1 MMRIAIRTFLSV
13 LILTPFMVLGQPEF
27 NVSLKRIDIKGINGL
42 QSFAW
47 AKKNQYILIVGGRVD
62 GLHQRQPFASF
73 SVSGQNKNLIV
84 IDLNSKQ
91 SISMSLDKLPTEVM
105 DQFSATNFQFFQEGD
120 FLYLTGGYG
129 YSTKAGDHITH
140 PYISRIDAKK
150 IIDSVIQNHS
160 FNSCIIQK
168 YDTMFAVT
176 GGSLNKIYNTY
187 YLSGGHKF
195 NGRYNPMGPDHGPGF
210 SQSYT
215 NAIRRFKVVEKNNTF
230 EINHLAGYYDPQKL
244 HRRDYNVVP
253 QILPNGSEGLTLFS
267 GVFRTDADLPFLS
280 AVNVDS
286 AGITQNASFSQF
298 YNHYHCAHLGMFDQE
313 NRSMYNLFFGGIA
326 QYYDSA
332 GILVQDNNV
341 PFVKTIGLVTR
352 DQNGVMKEFKMPDLM
367 PGYLGAGSEFIQIED
382 LPHYNN
388 EVLKFNELDLSD
400 SIKLGYIFGGIESS
414 KPNVFFSNNIESA
427 ASSNFY
433 EVYLHRNISAGLTKF
448 NGSSL
453 NTLHIQIYPIP
464 NYGDLLI
471 EFELSRKSSVKI
483 TIKDELGKLID
494 FTELKDL
501 GLGQNQF
508 SKSVNYLKSGGIYFV
523 EVETAYEKEVRKLI
537 VE

>member
-1 MMRIAIRTFLSV
+1 MRGLIRIIVFLIVVFPAS
-13 LILTPFMVLGQPEF
+13 GWSQPNF
-27 NVSLKRIDIKGINGL
+27 NVSLKRLDINGL
-42 QSFAW
+42 KGVQSFAW
-47 AKKNQYILIVGGRVD
+47 AKKDQFVLIVGGRVD

-73 SVSGQNKNLIV
+73 STTGQNKNLILV
-84 IDLNSKQ
+84 DLNSKQ
-91 SISMSLDKLPTEVM
+91 SISVPLDKFPTVLK

-129 YSTKAGDHITH
+129 YSSNDGDHITF
-140 PYISRIDAKK
+140 PYISRLNVPK
-150 IIDSVIQNHS
+150 IIDSIQQNQT
-160 FNSCIIQK
+160 FRSCINQI

-176 GGSLNKIYNTY
+176 GGSLNKINQTF

-215 NAIRRFKVVEKNNTF
+215 NAIRRFDIVDKSNTF
-230 EINHLAGYYDPQKL
+230 EINHLAGFYDPQKL

-253 QILPNGSEGLTLFS
+253 QILSNGNEGLTLFS

-286 AGITQNASFSQF
+286 AGFTQNASFSQF
-298 YNHYHCAHLGMFDQE
+298 YNHYHCAHVGMFDLK
-313 NRSMYNLFFGGIA
+313 NRAMYNLFFGGIA

-352 DQNGVMKEFKMPDLM
+352 DENGVMKEFKMPNLM

-388 EVLKFNELDLSD
+388 KVLKFNDLDLSD
-400 SIKLGYIFGGIESS
+400 SLKLGYIFGGIESS

-433 EVYLHRNISAGLTKF
+433 EVYLHRNSSAGLTKL

-453 NTLHIQIYPIP
+453 NTLHVQIYPIP

-501 GLGQNQF
+501 GLGKNQF

-523 EVETAYEKEVRKLI
+523 EVETSYEKEVRKLI